1 MRITAAI
8 GLVAVGTVR
17 GSVCSQEQ
25 ASANSAIDN
34 YSESVPV
41 DQFAEAV
48 IPIWRHPFP
57 VTNVWTH
64 TLRRC
69 MSAGPA
75 AVKILFSALLGPNE
89 RCTVQA

>member
-1 MRITAAI
+1 MRINAAI
-8 GLVAVGTVR
+8 GLVAAGTVR

-25 ASANSAIDN
+25 ASANSAKDN

-41 DQFAEAV
+41 DLFAEAV
-48 IPIWRHPFP
+48 IPIWWHPFP

-64 TLRRC
+64 KLRRC

-75 AVKILFSALLGPNE
+75 AVKILFRRWQNPL
-89 RCTVQA
+89 